1 VNSQSTGTGV
11 INSFLR
17 IDSQNNPSEEGYN
30 TNSGNPMDDQ
40 PGHTKIITLADLKTT
55 AVVIGGVTYYRFLLD
70 INQTGS
76 EPLLSLNQVQIF
88 VDSTD
93 PGGDPGSGGTASSST
108 SADPTP
114 VATLGAGATEVFR
127 MDQPTYPTSGGGTE
141 INLNYKLN
149 SGSGSG
155 DMMLFVNSSLF
166 SGYADTAG
174 IILFSEFGNP
184 PGSYSQNDGYEEW
197 ALFSG
202 ACISVSCGVQ
212 PPPPTGLPEPASL
225 VLLGTGL
232 LGAAVR
238 YRRSKS

>member
-30 TNSGNPMDDQ
+30 TNAGTPMDDQ
-40 PGHTKIITLADLKTT
+40 PGHTKLITLADLKTT

-76 EPLLSLNQVQIF
+76 SPLLSLDEVQIF
-88 VDSTD
+88 VDSSD
-93 PGGDPGSGGTASSST
+93 PGAGGTASSST
-108 SADPTP
+108 SSNPTP
-114 VATLGAGATEVFR
+114 VATLAGATEVFR
-127 MDQPTYPTSGGGTE
+127 MASSTYPASGGGTE
-141 INLNYKLN
+141 INLNSNLN

-155 DMMLFVNSSLF
+155 DMMLFVNASLF
-166 SGYADTAG
+166 SSYSDTTN

-184 PGSYSQNDGYEEW
+184 PGTYSQNDGYEEW

-202 ACISVSCGVQ
+202 ACITVSCGAP